1 MLYSHPKKPLK
12 QHLAEVELAAI
23 AILDR
28 HSLNCFSNMQI
39 DVRRLMHCLAGWHDI
54 AKATAF
60 FQEYINSPESW
71 EKKVRQNLASND
83 EKTHTP
89 LGALLAA
96 DYFAGRTE
104 EQPWFV
110 PLLITLAIR
119 GHHSRL
125 PTMKSLS
132 GSLDTQADLLAKQ
145 AKHLSPDVVA
155 THASLSNAIDRLTN
169 DGFDAVYDATME
181 LVEQEWPDFLKET
194 PVNEMVRIRLAVQFC
209 FSCLLEADKALLIN
223 PTLLDY
229 FGTTPRA
236 YPATLVED
244 QLPAGDA
251 NSAIN
256 QQRKLAYQA
265 VISDAASPMTD
276 VRPRVLTLPT
286 GLGKT
291 RCAAG
296 WAMHWRSRIERE
308 TGVRPKILVV
318 LPFLSVIEQTAKVY
332 RDLLGL
338 EDHSN
343 DVHLQTS
350 HSLSLRDHMD
360 VETETLEGDAKDDA
374 QGRAEFMLD
383 TWRSEIVLTTFD
395 QFLLALMDAKS
406 RHQQRFHNLCDALI
420 VIDEVQAFPVHLWH
434 PVGTLLT
441 ALAAV
446 GGARLLLM
454 TATQPGIIPA
464 ASRLEL
470 IENPGRFAQPR
481 YEMEIDLSEQ
491 PLSEWLT
498 KLAIEIQSRPE
509 ISKWLLV
516 FNTRLCAQDVYRY
529 LRDEIDDL
537 PHELMLLSSDIVPRD
552 RLARIERIKSISACI
567 AVTTQCVEAGVD
579 IDMDLVV
586 RDFAPMDSLVQ
597 VAGRCNRNG
606 KRERQ
611 TVRVIRLLNER
622 EDGTIDKAFSKYVYR
637 EPRTNTTIQLD
648 TTAELLRGLTVI
660 NEEAVTELAE
670 QYFAEL
676 AKKKD
681 GGSEL
686 TENWARFAH
695 DDINIQYEL
704 RGDNNRQVSFV
715 VEKLDPSLRHE
726 IVAAYEEK
734 DRWKRRSR
742 LRDLGPRIA
751 QVTVTAWR
759 NKSFRPDDVAEPF
772 PKAEF
777 PSFWFL
783 RDQYYDENELGLCLT
798 SISGSEIY

>member
-1 MLYSHPKKPLK
+1 MLHSHPDRTLQ
-12 QHLAEVELAAI
+12 QHLHDVEVAGM

-28 HSLNCFSNMQI
+28 HSPNCFSNMQI
-39 DVRRLMHCLAGWHDI
+39 DVRQLIHFLSGWHDI
-54 AKATAF
+54 AKATDF
-60 FQEYINSPESW
+60 FQEYISNTESW
-71 EKKVRQNLASND
+71 QKKVKNSLASND

-110 PLLITLAIR
+110 SLLITLAIR

-125 PTMKSLS
+125 PTMKSLCES
-132 GSLDTQADLLAKQ
+132 FDTQAELLAKQ
-145 AKHLSPDVVA
+145 AEHLSPDVVA

-194 PVNEMVRIRLAVQFC
+194 PVKEMVRIRLAVQFC

-244 QLPAGDA
+244 QLPPGDA

-256 QQRKLAYQA
+256 QQRRLAYQA
-265 VISDAASPMTD
+265 VIADAASPAND

-296 WAMHWRSRIERE
+296 WAMHWRSRIEQE
-308 TGVRPKILVV
+308 TGVRPKIIVV

-332 RDLLGL
+332 RELLGL
-338 EDHSN
+338 EEHSN

-420 VIDEVQAFPVHLWH
+420 IIDEVQAFPVHLWH

-441 ALAAV
+441 ELAAV

-481 YEMEIDLSEQ
+481 YEMEIELSEQ
-491 PLSEWLT
+491 PLSEWLA
-498 KLAIEIQSRPE
+498 KMAIEIKSRPE
-509 ISKWLLV
+509 IAKWLLV
-516 FNTRLCAQDVYRY
+516 FNTRRCAQDVYRY

-579 IDMDLVV
+579 IDMDFVV
-586 RDFAPMDSLVQ
+586 RDFAPLDSLVQ

-611 TVRVIRLLNER
+611 TVRVVRLLNEL
-622 EDGTIDKAFSKYVYR
+622 EDGTTHKAFSDYIYDR
-637 EPRTNTTIQLD
+637 IALGTS
-648 TTAELLRGLTVI
+648 AELLRLKPVI

-681 GGSEL
+681 SGSEL
-686 TENWARFAH
+686 TETWARFAH

-715 VEKLDPSLRHE
+715 VEKLDPLLRE
-726 IVAAYEEK
+726 DIVAAYEEK
-734 DRWKRRSR
+734 DRWKRRRR
-742 LRDLGPRIA
+742 LRELGPRIA
-751 QVTVTAWR
+751 QVTVTAWL
-759 NKSFRPDDVAEPF
+759 NKSFRPEDVAEPF
-772 PKAEF
+772 PSAEF

-783 RDQYYDENELGLCLT
+783 QDQYYDEKEVGLCLT
-798 SISGSEIY
+798 NISGSEIY